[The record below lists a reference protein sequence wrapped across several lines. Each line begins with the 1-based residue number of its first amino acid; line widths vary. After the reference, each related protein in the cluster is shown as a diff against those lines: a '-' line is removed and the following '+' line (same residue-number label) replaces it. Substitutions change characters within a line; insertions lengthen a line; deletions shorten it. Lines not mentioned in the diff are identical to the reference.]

1 MENNAENR
9 ERVALAVWDSLST
22 MDLYEMFINQAV
34 GQYEMDPTKFLE
46 DAEEMG
52 LVDEND
58 QAICV
63 HCDESHNLDADHE
76 CKEGE

>member
-9 ERVALAVWDSLST
+9 EKVALAVWDTLST
-22 MDLYEMFINQAV
+22 RDLFEMFINQAV
-34 GQYEMDPTKFLE
+34 GQYEMDPTKFME

-52 LVDEND
+52 LVDVDD

-63 HCDESHNLDADHE
+63 HCDESHDLDADHE
-76 CKEGE
+76 CSGGE

>member
-9 ERVALAVWDSLST
+9 EIVALAVWDSLST

-34 GQYEMDPTKFLE
+34 GQYEMDPTKFKE

-52 LVDEND
+52 GTDE
-58 QAICV
+58 
-63 HCDESHNLDADHE
+63 
-76 CKEGE
+76 EGE

>member
-1 MENNAENR
+1 MENNEENR

-34 GQYEMDPTKFLE
+34 GQYEMDPTKFME

-52 LVDEND
+52 FVEQAVLTETKENP
-58 QAICV
+58 
-63 HCDESHNLDADHE
+63 
-76 CKEGE
+76 